1 MRASS
6 LVLTVFLGLYGAHAM
21 AQSGDGDGIRPADGY
36 GLQLQSTV
44 GLGPNCADSPNLTL
58 PPGVQDVTV
67 CLQALNATD
76 NTLYLHEIVSERLG
90 KLVSD
95 ELYTLPGNQSIFY
108 TYSVSLDL
116 SAALV
121 SRWVA
126 SNERGPVACAVAWSL
141 VLIQSQSRRAD
152 IPFDTTLVCPR
163 QPSD

>member
-6 LVLTVFLGLYGAHAM
+6 LILTAFLGLFGFHAA
-21 AQSGDGDGIRPADGY
+21 AQSGDGAGIRPADGY

-44 GLGPNCADSPNLTL
+44 GLGPNCADSANLTL
-58 PPGVQDVTV
+58 PPGEQEVTV

-90 KLVSD
+90 KLVGN

-108 TYSVSLDL
+108 TYSLPLDM

-163 QPSD
+163 QSTD

>member
-1 MRASS
+1 MRSS
-6 LVLTVFLGLYGAHAM
+6 IQVLTVFLGLYGAHAV
-21 AQSGDGDGIRPADGY
+21 AQSADGAGIRPADGY

-44 GLGPNCADSPNLTL
+44 GLGPNCAETANLTL
-58 PPGVQDVTV
+58 PPGAQEVTV

-90 KLVSD
+90 TVVANVF
-95 ELYTLPGNQSIFY
+95 YTLPGNESVFY
-108 TYSVSLDL
+108 TYSVPLDL

-121 SRWVA
+121 SRWLA

-141 VLIQSQSRRAD
+141 VLIESHSRRAD

-163 QPSD
+163 QSSD